1 MEFDPSPE
9 MLTAVKRSEGLR
21 SQLYDMTR
29 RCYYQDC
36 RAAGSRE
43 SWAWG
48 QVYGYR
54 EQQENEHGI

>member
-43 SWAWG
+43 SWS
-48 QVYGYR
+48 
-54 EQQENEHGI
+54 